1 MRVPIGNAHLNSFT
15 NRFTFVKMKKLE
27 EFLIF
32 GKGMIL
38 ADLAETRT
46 DKFWNGLDN
55 F

>member
-1 MRVPIGNAHLNSFT
+1 MT
-15 NRFTFVKMKKLE
+15 KLE

-38 ADLAETRT
+38 ADSAETR
-46 DKFWNGLDN
+46 KFWNGLDN